1 MDNIFKKE
9 IAAVNENIQLRFS
22 ERANA
27 SFLNIACSQCIAEEN
42 SVIRIVKNKLLVS
55 SDAFV
60 NVLVIDKKT
69 KNLSGYIIKY
79 NFINSVRDNYSF
91 DLPLEDISDV
101 NSSEIGYSKDGV
113 SYKLI
118 SLEIKSGDDIYTM
131 YFKDDV
137 ET

>member
-1 MDNIFKKE
+1 MALAVIAAFVAHSIIVSTSGVSQALDNIFKKE

-60 NVLVIDKKT
+60 NVLVIDKKRRIYPDT
-69 KNLSGYIIKY
+69 LLSII
-79 NFINSVRDNYSF
+79 
-91 DLPLEDISDV
+91 L
-101 NSSEIGYSKDGV
+101 
-113 SYKLI
+113 
-118 SLEIKSGDDIYTM
+118 
-131 YFKDDV
+131 
-137 ET
+137 